1 MKATVALTALL
12 SSLALAGCV
21 QHQAP
26 RALPGPVMTIA
37 EAKNW
42 AVEQRKKEMLQ
53 DLATCESGG
62 HGESERMIVGGRGAY
77 HGRFQFMPRTI
88 ITFVQQMDGRTLSL
102 TEAKELA
109 HDYER
114 AAELAKFVIFEKD
127 GIGNWPLCARKLG
140 LRTTVAD
147 IKSQE

>member
-26 RALPGPVMTIA
+26 RALPGPVMSIA

-53 DLATCESGG
+53 ELATCESGG
-62 HGESERMIVGGRGAY
+62 HGEADRPIVGGRGAY

-88 ITFVQQMDGRTLSL
+88 ITFVQQMDGRTISL

-140 LRTTVAD
+140 LREQVAE
-147 IKSQE
+147 IKSQQ

>member
-26 RALPGPVMTIA
+26 RALPGPVMSIA

-53 DLATCESGG
+53 ELATCESGG
-62 HGESERMIVGGRGAY
+62 HGEADRPIVGGRGAY
-77 HGRFQFMPRTI
+77 HGRFQFMPRTVV
-88 ITFVQQMDGRTLSL
+88 TFVQQMDGRQLSL

-140 LRTTVAD
+140 LREQVAE

>member
-26 RALPGPVMTIA
+26 RALPGPVMSIA

-53 DLATCESGG
+53 ELATCESGG
-62 HGESERMIVGGRGAY
+62 HGEADRPIVGGRGAY

-88 ITFVQQMDGRTLSL
+88 ITFVQQMDGRTISL

-140 LRTTVAD
+140 LREQVAE